1 MKLEPR
7 IRLHASNYFKK
18 KSKKKLFTSI
28 LLFFSGILA
37 AYPGVIKL
45 FSSFSTDGFTTLSF
59 NALVADTAVS
69 ILMIIL
75 PVVAFFFI
83 GYMIL
88 ENHSLGWKLSF
99 AISAIAVVLGVTN
112 FLNIEWALSIGILSA
127 LAGTIDIRDIRRI
140 AKGEKD
146 SPTVTEN
153 LAKVGLGMSGA
164 LCISVLFGMLL
175 YIVVRA
181 VPYFTWSFLTNTN
194 WLWQRAGFVLNGV
207 QSGSLGGISG
217 YTIGSLL
224 IVFVCELIA
233 IPLGLGAAIYMAEYA
248 TQNKFTD
255 IIRFFIETLAGVPS
269 VVIGLIG
276 LAVFVDGGLKIGYSL
291 IGGGLSLAFMIL
303 PWNIRVAE
311 EAIKAVPAAY
321 REASFALG
329 ATKWQTV
336 RLAVLFAAL
345 PGVITGIL
353 LGGGAALGETV
364 VVWLTA
370 GDAVNVSNFN
380 LSQLF
385 NLHQAIPTL
394 TVFIWR
400 APTLLSVG
408 AGLAKSGSLYNYY
421 SVAFA
426 AALVLI
432 AIYLAIC
439 FLALILRNYLN
450 KKIRGN

>member
-1 MKLEPR
+1 
-7 IRLHASNYFKK
+7 
-18 KSKKKLFTSI
+18 
-28 LLFFSGILA
+28 
-37 AYPGVIKL
+37 
-45 FSSFSTDGFTTLSF
+45 
-59 NALVADTAVS
+59 
-69 ILMIIL
+69 
-75 PVVAFFFI
+75 
-83 GYMIL
+83 
-88 ENHSLGWKLSF
+88 
-99 AISAIAVVLGVTN
+99 
-112 FLNIEWALSIGILSA
+112 
-127 LAGTIDIRDIRRI
+127 
-140 AKGEKD
+140 
-146 SPTVTEN
+146 
-153 LAKVGLGMSGA
+153 
-164 LCISVLFGMLL
+164 
-175 YIVVRA
+175 
-181 VPYFTWSFLTNTN
+181 
-194 WLWQRAGFVLNGV
+194 
-207 QSGSLGGISG
+207 
-217 YTIGSLL
+217 
-224 IVFVCELIA
+224 
-233 IPLGLGAAIYMAEYA
+233 
-248 TQNKFTD
+248 
-255 IIRFFIETLAGVPS
+255 

-276 LAVFVDGGLKIGYSL
+276 LAVFVDGGIKIGYSL

-311 EAIKAVPAAY
+311 EAIKAVPATY

-380 LSQLF
+380 ISQLF

-408 AGLAKSGSLYNYY
+408 AGLAKSGSLYNYF

-450 KKIRGN
+450 KRITGN